1 MCSQNNTLLSNIHP
15 HLLAAQALVYEP
27 SGLTCT
33 LIDQEVESKEY
44 GACNLKINNLC
55 VKFRVG
61 KITPTK
67 IGQFVTLWKRIGNG
81 PIQPYDMADDVDL
94 FVVSVRNADHFDQFV
109 FPKTVLYQKGV
120 ISKDCTG
127 GKRAMRVYPPWD
139 KVDNQ
144 QAEKTQ
150 HWQLLYFFEIH
161 PSHVDTAR
169 IQKLYSIKSL

>member
-1 MCSQNNTLLSNIHP
+1 MSLENIVHP
-15 HLLAAQALVYEP
+15 DLLAAQKLAYEP
-27 SGLTCT
+27 NGLNCK
-33 LIDQEVESKEY
+33 LIELDTESKEY
-44 GACNLKINNLC
+44 GACTLQINNVL

-67 IGQFVTLWKRIGNG
+67 IGQFVTLWKRIGKG
-81 PIQPYDMADDVDL
+81 PIQPYDITDPIDL
-94 FVVSVRNADHFDQFV
+94 FIVSVRNNQHFGQFV

-120 ISKDCTG
+120 ISKDCIG

-169 IQKLYSIKSL
+169 IQKLYPIKSL